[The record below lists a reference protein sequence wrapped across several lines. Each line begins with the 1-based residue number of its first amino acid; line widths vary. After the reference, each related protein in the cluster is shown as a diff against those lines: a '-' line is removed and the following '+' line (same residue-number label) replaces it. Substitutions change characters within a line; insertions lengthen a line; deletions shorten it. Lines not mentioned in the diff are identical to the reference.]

1 LRLLPSNAV
10 NPHGL
15 HYIGADSQWVN
26 VEQIRHWVEECD
38 STHGS
43 TCEKSRLQTTEKS
56 GDVIFI
62 DVQKNCLVK
71 SHLSQ
76 KYVALSYVW
85 GVQREIFRTILSNVN
100 ELMQANSLSNAWE
113 KVPATIQ
120 DAIILTRK
128 LGIRFLWV
136 DRLCIVQDDETSIQS
151 NIAQMASI
159 YAESYFT
166 LIATDGDSDAGIL
179 GVPAGSKPRHL
190 PQEQVVFDDLP
201 FLVIHKD
208 IYFGQESDLTQDYDY
223 PGSYEPE
230 GERRWH
236 TRAW

>member
-1 LRLLPSNAV
+1 MLLLPSAVV

-15 HYIGADSQWVN
+15 HYIGADQNWVN
-26 VEQIRHWVEECD
+26 VDRIRHWVGQCE

-43 TCEKSRLQTTEKS
+43 ACKESRLHTTES
-56 GDVIFI
+56 SVDVIFI

-71 SHLSQ
+71 NHLSQ

-85 GVQREIFRTILSNVN
+85 GQQREIFRTVLSNVN
-100 ELMQANSLSNAWE
+100 ELMQTNSLTNVWE
-113 KVPATIQ
+113 RVPATIQ
-120 DAIILTRK
+120 DAIILTRT

-136 DRLCIVQDDETSIQS
+136 DRLCIVQDDATSIQS

-159 YAESYFT
+159 YAQSYFT

-179 GVPAGSKPRHL
+179 GVPAGSKPRNL
-190 PQEQVVFDDLP
+190 PLEQAVFDDLH

-208 IYFGQESDLTQDYDY
+208 VYFGQESEFTQDYDFR
-223 PGSYEPE
+223 GAYEPE
-230 GERRWH
+230 EERRWH